1 MVKKLVVTA
10 IFCTLAATGSG
21 QLIQHA
27 LLRARCLHYK
37 QRLYVYGFEQRQ
49 EQLSFRCFSYSKA
62 LKPLDSAD
70 FSLGSQKAE
79 QYLDISQDTLHDVL
93 NFYFQ
98 KADLKNLVT
107 LCRLDSMLRPVASAS
122 DLDANHIN
130 AITAF
135 CEEHYRDKNSLYTIT
150 TAEEDSSGR
159 QFYLSKYSLKAM
171 NKPFE
176 YDFKWQFPFERKNIH
191 RATIL
196 FSDASAVLLYVH
208 VNDGLKK
215 GQWLLRIDATNGS
228 LIKAVK
234 LNPKGDSRHFLCGA
248 VSLDRR
254 DKSISIAG
262 SILPAAMIDF
272 KKSRADFKTLP
283 TTYSLFLV
291 CVDSLGEIS
300 ARTEKALS
308 LPVGKGNAPLH
319 PKVRSF
325 IKTDK
330 NNYDLWADLYEEQQP
345 GTFCY
350 YSSWSLRLRMENEA
364 LTITP
369 SVVYPVPKLIP
380 DLLKTPAGRNYSN
393 YGKLYLK
400 SVSDYDKLLY
410 QPAPNPVVAGSWHD
424 AKGLPVL
431 LLRKVTS
438 PGGQSN
444 WMKVYSNEKGAAVIP
459 AFPVAKGQSAGLLL
473 TGKGYILFGSDDA
486 KHQFQLSAG
495 EL

>member
-1 MVKKLVVTA
+1 MVKKLVATA
-10 IFCTLAATGSG
+10 IFCTLAATVSG
-21 QLIQHA
+21 QLVQHA
-27 LLRARCLHYK
+27 LIRARCLHYK
-37 QRLYVYGFEQRQ
+37 QRLYVYGFEQRK

-70 FSLGSQKAE
+70 YNLGNQKAE

-98 KADLKNLVT
+98 KADLKNLVS
-107 LCRLDSMLRPVASAS
+107 LCRLDSTLRLIASAN
-122 DLDANHIN
+122 DLDASHIN

-150 TAEEDSSGR
+150 TAEDDSSGR

-171 NKPFE
+171 DKPFE

-215 GQWLLRIDATNGS
+215 GQWLLRIDASGGN

-248 VSLDRR
+248 VSIDRR

-272 KKSRADFKTLP
+272 KKGQADFKTLP

-291 CVDSLGEIS
+291 CVDSLGEII
-300 ARTEKALS
+300 ARAEKALP

-319 PKVRSF
+319 PKIRSF
-325 IKTDK
+325 TKTDK
-330 NNYDLWADLYEEQQP
+330 NNYDVWADLYEEQQP
-345 GTFCY
+345 GTLYY

-364 LTITP
+364 LNITP

-380 DLLKTPAGRNYSN
+380 DLLSTAKGRT
-393 YGKLYLK
+393 YGRIYLN
-400 SVSDYDKLLY
+400 SVRDYDAFTY
-410 QPAPNPVVAGSWHD
+410 EEPANPVVVQTGYDESNRPFYILKKANILSGQN
-424 AKGLPVL
+424 VFY
-431 LLRKVTS
+431 KVFSGT
-438 PGGQSN
+438 
-444 WMKVYSNEKGAAVIP
+444 KGAEQKP
-459 AFPVAKGQSAGLLL
+459 LLNTAKGQDAQIYPLKNS
-473 TGKGYILFGSDDA
+473 YICFTTDSKRTSFSLN
-486 KHQFQLSAG
+486 LNT
-495 EL
+495 L